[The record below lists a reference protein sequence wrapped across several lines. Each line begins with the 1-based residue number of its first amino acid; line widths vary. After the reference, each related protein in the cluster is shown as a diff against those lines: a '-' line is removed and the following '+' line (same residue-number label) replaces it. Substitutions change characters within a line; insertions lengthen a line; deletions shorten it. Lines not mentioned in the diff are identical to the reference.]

1 MLRITRILEPHSAPT
16 LRLEGKLLE
25 PWIEELLQE
34 CTVQGLGPDA
44 IRLDLSAVTF
54 VDAAGA
60 TLLRQLIERG
70 AEIVA
75 CSGYVAEL
83 LQVDKR

>member
-34 CTVQGLGPDA
+34 CADG

-54 VDAAGA
+54 VDTAGA
-60 TLLRQLIERG
+60 MLLRQLIERG
-70 AEIVA
+70 TEIVA

>member
-34 CTVQGLGPDA
+34 YADG

-54 VDAAGA
+54 VDTAGA
-60 TLLRQLIERG
+60 MLLRQLIERG
-70 AEIVA
+70 TEIVA